1 MKKFHHDLDEISVLS
16 MLIDAEK
23 SKPRPQKTA
32 DVLISLLPKNKIF
45 NRVSVTVAKKLFEA
59 NNLN

>member
-32 DVLISLLPKNKIF
+32 DVLISLFHKINFSTLFQSQSQKNYLRPII
-45 NRVSVTVAKKLFEA
+45 
-59 NNLN
+59 